1 MNHFFYKENCKQKK
15 NRIIPISSRFIG
27 EDNNAIKWEI
37 RPITQMK
44 NEEILKACGFLQQTD
59 AKKQYEELLLAEA
72 VVFPNLHDMKLQD
85 SYGVMGS
92 QKLLTVM
99 LTPGEYEHLK
109 EVVQELCK

>member
-1 MNHFFYKENCKQKK
+1 MNYFFYKENCKQKK
-15 NRIIPISSRFIG
+15 NKLIPISSRFIG
-27 EDNNAIKWEI
+27 EDKNAVEWEI

-44 NEEILKACGFLQQTD
+44 NEEIIKACGVLQQKD
-59 AKKQYEELLLAEA
+59 AKKHYEEMLLAEA
-72 VVFPNLHDMKLQD
+72 VVFPNLHDMQLQD

-109 EVVQELCK
+109 EVVQELCR